1 MGERPR
7 SQRAREDSEV
17 SVIYGGGWRGGRVLF
32 SCVQMAN
39 RTRTSTTMDDAG
51 KKPRRAFQE
60 SSASVQSRRK
70 ASRSTDRGVRTGVRD
85 APHMELLAIPG
96 LTEIRKGDDLAGLI
110 VEAAKKAELRFED
123 GDLVVV
129 AQKIVSKAEGA
140 VVSLESVKP
149 SEKAQA
155 LAAELKK
162 DARAIELVLR
172 ESRRILRS
180 ERVLITETHHG
191 FVCANAG
198 VDHSNVPGEDMVTL
212 LPRDP
217 DASAEKLA
225 KKLSKKTGKRIAVIV
240 SDTFGRPWRLGLTNV
255 AIGASGLPVL
265 VDWRGRRDR
274 EGKPLTATVLAV
286 ADELAAAA
294 GLLMGKSSGTPV
306 VLIRGYR
313 FKPAAEKA
321 AGIIRPAAEDLFR

>member
-1 MGERPR
+1 
-7 SQRAREDSEV
+7 
-17 SVIYGGGWRGGRVLF
+17 
-32 SCVQMAN
+32 MA
-39 RTRTSTTMDDAG
+39 
-51 KKPRRAFQE
+51 
-60 SSASVQSRRK
+60 
-70 ASRSTDRGVRTGVRD
+70 
-85 APHMELLAIPG
+85 
-96 LTEIRKGDDLAGLI
+96 EIRKGDDLAEWI
-110 VEAAKKAELRFED
+110 AKAAEKAELRFED
-123 GDLVVV
+123 GDIAVV
-129 AQKIVSKAEGA
+129 AQKVVSKAEGA
-140 VVSLESVKP
+140 VVSLETVKP
-149 SEKAQA
+149 SDKAQA

-180 ERVLITETHHG
+180 DRVLITETHHG

-217 DASAEKLA
+217 DGSAERLA
-225 KKLSKKTGKRIAVIV
+225 EELSKKTKKRMAVIV

-265 VDWRGRRDR
+265 LDLRGTRDR

-294 GLLMGKSSGTPV
+294 GLLMDKSEGTPV
-306 VLIRGYR
+306 VVVRGYR
-313 FKPAAEKA
+313 YKPASERA
-321 AGIIRPAAEDLFR
+321 AQIIRPAAEDLFR

>member
-1 MGERPR
+1 MW
-7 SQRAREDSEV
+7 A
-17 SVIYGGGWRGGRVLF
+17 RVLF
-32 SCVQMAN
+32 SSVRMAK
-39 RTRTSTTMDDAG
+39 RTRIRTRLSIAG
-51 KKPRRAFQE
+51 
-60 SSASVQSRRK
+60 SSAAVGLPTGMRK
-70 ASRSTDRGVRTGVRD
+70 A
-85 APHMELLAIPG
+85 PHLELFAIPG
-96 LTEIRKGDDLAGLI
+96 LPEIRKGDDLAWRI
-110 VEAAKKAELRFED
+110 MEATKKAGPRFED
-123 GDLVVV
+123 GDILVV

-140 VVSLESVKP
+140 VVSLASVKP

-198 VDHSNVPGEDMVTL
+198 VDHSNVPGEDMGTL

-217 DASAEKLA
+217 DGSAEKLA
-225 KKLSKKTGKRIAVIV
+225 KELSKKTRKRIAVIV

-255 AIGASGLPVL
+255 AVGAFGLPVL
-265 VDWRGRRDR
+265 LDLRGTPDR

-294 GLLMGKSSGTPV
+294 GLLMGKSEGMPV
-306 VLIRGYR
+306 VIVRGYR
-313 FKPAAEKA
+313 YKPASEKA
-321 AGIIRPAAEDLFR
+321 SRILRPAAEDLFR